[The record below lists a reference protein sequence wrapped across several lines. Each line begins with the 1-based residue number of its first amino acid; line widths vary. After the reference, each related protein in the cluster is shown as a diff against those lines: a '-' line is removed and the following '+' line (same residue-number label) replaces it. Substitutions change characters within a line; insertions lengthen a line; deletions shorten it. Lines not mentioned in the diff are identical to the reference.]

1 MAVIGKQFS
10 FFCCL
15 EMNLL
20 EILFKRLYKDGD
32 AVRHIYDA
40 SRHLNDTVRHEY
52 DATRHHVF
60 YGIMKKILL
69 YQGIYASISSYLTY
83 LFTNNKEF
91 RTEVH

>member
-32 AVRHIYDA
+32 AVRHINDTP
-40 SRHLNDTVRHEY
+40 RHLNDALRHKY
-52 DATRHHVF
+52 DATRH
-60 YGIMKKILL
+60 
-69 YQGIYASISSYLTY
+69 Q
-83 LFTNNKEF
+83 E
-91 RTEVH
+91 